1 MVSDLISKANEFLI
15 NSSHNIIDNEYKF
28 ELINE
33 KHSSSIIEWRND
45 ISCNDNKDSPNFKL
59 LFLGFYKICRV

>member
-33 KHSSSIIEWRND
+33 KH
-45 ISCNDNKDSPNFKL
+45 
-59 LFLGFYKICRV
+59 